1 MRISTKCRCN
11 APPKRVRRKPQAQ
24 TGNTAVVAGTSA
36 TVQAGNGS
44 IPVVRGGGR
53 LRIVFNHRGFSCHCT
68 FSFRVMARLGSAWRI
83 FDPLLLRQFAVRRVL
98 IDLRERLIMRQIGM
112 GLAILSRQSVELP
125 R

>member
-1 MRISTKCRCN
+1 
-11 APPKRVRRKPQAQ
+11 
-24 TGNTAVVAGTSA
+24 
-36 TVQAGNGS
+36 
-44 IPVVRGGGR
+44 
-53 LRIVFNHRGFSCHCT
+53 
-68 FSFRVMARLGSAWRI
+68 MARLGSAWRI